1 MNLRKVG
8 QYNIGLD
15 IGTGSVGWAVTD
27 AQDGEL
33 CYFKGKP
40 TWGSRIFP
48 EANPASEARSFRGL
62 RRRYT
67 RRKWRLGLL
76 QEIFAEQIE
85 KVDPEFFVR
94 MNQSGL
100 FPEDRECAKSDYFFT
115 LFNDKDFT
123 EKDYFKRFPTIYHLR
138 KWLMETDEKA
148 DIRLIYL
155 AFHNIVKH
163 RGNFLQQDKA
173 DLSSRNANV
182 DASVEEFCAA
192 LEDYCNELGISCDI
206 FHHAE
211 KLKVA
216 LSDTESSKSHVKE
229 AVQSALAISADVAG
243 VLDKGSAKKMASALA
258 SALVGLSAEMGQVF
272 FIADEKPEDARTKI
286 YLSKDEDV
294 EAFQEVCPER
304 GIMLFQAMKKVY
316 SSYVLQEILSSVPGQ
331 SISANKVADYD
342 CYGEDLKLLKQL
354 VKKYAPDSYDEFF
367 RGEFYTPT
375 KLHPQKYVYD
385 KSKAKG
391 YTKYNEVHGWPYVDF
406 KKAVEKL
413 FAGTAA
419 VDDPK
424 YIDMMERFGEEKF
437 LRRLKTSDNG
447 AIPFQLNLEEMNRI
461 IENQARFYP
470 FLVDEKQ
477 KLDSLVTFRI
487 PYYVGPLT
495 QINARKDASGKSR
508 FAWSKRFEGKENDP
522 IKPWN
527 WEEVIDKHS
536 SAAEFIQR
544 MTGTCT
550 YLQGEPVLP
559 KCSLLYEEYC
569 VLNELNGA
577 SCSQD
582 GDSWKRFDYRDRED
596 MVHELFRRGK
606 VTYKKAAD
614 WMRARGNSNVH
625 VRGGQGESGFESKLG
640 SYIFFS
646 KDIFGV
652 DEIPESDYPMIE
664 EIILWS
670 TLFEDRFI
678 FKEKLERRYGDR
690 LSAEQIKKIVK
701 KRFTGW
707 GRLSKKLLVEL
718 KSNTDNGPRSI
729 MDILREGDQNSD
741 HPSKAMVFMEILH
754 DDNLAFND
762 AIDGFNREKML
773 DGGGLALESLP
784 GSPALRRS
792 INQALGI
799 VEEIVHIAGNAPKNI
814 FIEVTRE
821 DDLKAKGSRT
831 KKRYERLEEA
841 MKRFKKESPEF
852 LEADTW
858 NAFVKHKS
866 ENTNLDE
873 RLTLYFMQGGKSLY
887 SDRPIDINRLHDDT
901 RYQVDHIIPQSYIKD
916 DSFDNKALVLSGEN
930 QNKSDQML
938 IDVSIRQKMKSR
950 WDALFQAG
958 LISEKKHAN
967 LLRDHISEKQM
978 RGFIARQ
985 LVETSQI
992 MKLVQSFLKER
1003 YDGTNV
1009 LPVKAGLS
1017 SELRGK
1023 LELKKCRDINDF
1035 HHAHDALLASEI
1047 GRFIQ
1052 KRHSGMYDNPIG
1064 YTRVLKSFVKKESE
1078 LVRTKNRI
1086 PGTVSFVIESFLK
1099 SNTSFDKDTGEVLE
1113 DDWSADRECAKLK
1126 KYFDYRQCFISRMPE
1141 ETSGAFW
1148 DQTIYS
1154 PRDTGKNMALPLK
1167 KGLDPEKYGS
1177 YSREQFA
1184 YFFIYKALKKGKEVL
1199 EFAPVP
1205 VRVASEV
1212 KQMDGALEEYAFKL
1226 AENSGLDFVEVIRP
1240 KIYKYQL
1247 MEMEGSK
1254 LYLTGKKEARN
1265 ATQFAF
1271 NRQETAIAKAIY
1283 DEKSET
1289 QVDAN
1294 SLDELFLL
1302 IIESLMKYS
1311 PKLFAALNIDS
1322 WKDKF
1327 FTLRV
1332 EDRKSLIR
1340 SLIAIGGGKAN
1351 VADLTA
1357 AGGSKHAGHLAPT
1370 YSMILTKGSGIT
1382 FVDQSITGMFERRT
1396 HIGL

>member
-1 MNLRKVG
+1 MNLRNVG
-8 QYNIGLD
+8 KYNIGLD
-15 IGTGSVGWAVTD
+15 IGTASVGWAVTD
-27 AQDGEL
+27 AEDGDL
-33 CYFKGKP
+33 CHFKGKP

-48 EANPASEARSFRGL
+48 SARQASEARVHRGL

-76 QEIFAEQIE
+76 QEMFAEQIE
-85 KVDPEFFVR
+85 KVDPEFFIR

-100 FPEDRECAKSDYFFT
+100 FPDDRNSDHRDYFFT
-115 LFNDKDFT
+115 LFNDEHFN

-173 DLSSRNANV
+173 DLNSRNANV
-182 DASVEEFCAA
+182 DASIEEFCAA
-192 LEDYCNELGISCDI
+192 LEDYCSELGISCDV
-206 FHHAE
+206 FSHE
-211 KLKVA
+211 EELKKA
-216 LSDTESSKSHVKE
+216 LSDTNSSKSHVKE
-229 AVQSALAISADVAG
+229 AVQSALGLNADVT
-243 VLDKGSAKKMASALA
+243 SALGKNSVRDMA
-258 SALVGLSAEMGQVF
+258 KALSAAIVGLNAEMAKIF
-272 FIADEKPEDARTKI
+272 FIVDEKPEDAKTKI

-304 GIMLFQAMKKVY
+304 GILLFEAMKNVY
-316 SSYVLQEILSSVPGQ
+316 SSFVLQEILSSVPGQ
-331 SISANKVADYD
+331 SISVNKVADYD
-342 CYGEDLKLLKQL
+342 RYGEDLRLLKQL
-354 VKKYAPDSYDEFF
+354 VKKYASSSYDEFF
-367 RGEFYTPT
+367 RGEFYAPT
-375 KLHPQKYVYD
+375 KLHPQKYIYD

-391 YTKYNEVHGWPYVDF
+391 YTKYNEVHSWPYVDF

-413 FAGTAA
+413 FAGTEAIG
-419 VDDPK
+419 DPE
-424 YIDMMERFGEEKF
+424 YVDMMERFGEERF

-470 FLVDEKQ
+470 FLNKEKQ
-477 KLDSLVTFRI
+477 KIDSLVTFRI

-495 QINARKDASGKSR
+495 KVNARKDASGKNR
-508 FAWSKRFEGKENDP
+508 FAWSERFEGKETEP
-522 IKPWN
+522 IKPWS

-577 SCSQD
+577 KFTQD
-582 GDSWKRFDYRDRED
+582 GDSWKRFDYKDRED

-606 VTYKKAAD
+606 VSYKKVSD
-614 WMRARGNSNVH
+614 WMRSRGGSNVH

-640 SYIFFS
+640 SYIFFA
-646 KDIFGV
+646 KDIFAV

-670 TLFEDRFI
+670 TLFEDRSI
-678 FKEKLERRYGDR
+678 FKEKLERKYGDR

-718 KSNTDNGPRSI
+718 KSNTDNGPKSI

-741 HPSKAMVFMEILH
+741 HPSMAMVFMEILH
-754 DDNLAFND
+754 DDNLAFNEL
-762 AIDGFNREKML
+762 IDEFNRKNML
-773 DGGGLALESLP
+773 DAGGLALENLP

-799 VEEIVHIAGNAPKNI
+799 VDEIVRIAGHSPENI

-821 DDLKAKGSRT
+821 DDLESRGSRT

-841 MKRFKKESPEF
+841 MKRFKEESPEF
-852 LEADTW
+852 LEKIAW
-858 NAFVKHKS
+858 NELIRCKS
-866 ENTNLDE
+866 EKTDLDE

-887 SDRPIDINRLHDDT
+887 SGTPLDIGRLSE
-901 RYQVDHIIPQSYIKD
+901 YEVDHILPQSYIKD
-916 DSFDNKALVLSGEN
+916 DSFENKALVLKSEN
-930 QNKSDQML
+930 QSKSDQML
-938 IDVSIRQKMKSR
+938 LTSEIRKKMKPY
-950 WDALFQAG
+950 WDALLQAG
-958 LISEKKHAN
+958 LIGKKKHSS
-967 LLRDHISEKQM
+967 LLRDYISEKQM
-978 RGFIARQ
+978 KGFIARQ

-992 MKLVQSFLKER
+992 MKIVQSFLKER
-1003 YDGTNV
+1003 YDGTKV

-1017 SELRGK
+1017 SELRDK
-1023 LELKKCRDINDF
+1023 LELKKCREINDF

-1052 KRHSGMYDNPIG
+1052 KRHPGMYDNPIG
-1064 YTRVLKSFVKKESE
+1064 YTRVLKSFIKKESE
-1078 LVRTKNRI
+1078 LVRAQRRI

-1099 SNTSFDKDTGEVLE
+1099 SNMSFDKDTGEVLE
-1113 DDWSADRECAKLK
+1113 DDWSADRECTKLK

-1154 PRDTGKNMALPLK
+1154 PRDTSKNMTLSLK
-1167 KGLDPEKYGS
+1167 KGMDPAKYGS
-1177 YSREQFA
+1177 YSSEKYA

-1212 KQMDGALEEYAFKL
+1212 KQIDEALEEYAFQL
-1226 AENSGLDFVEVIRP
+1226 AEDSGLEFVEIVRS

-1247 MEMEGSK
+1247 MEMEGSR

-1265 ATQFAF
+1265 ATQLAF
-1271 NRQETAIAKAIY
+1271 NRKETAIAKAMC
-1283 DEKSET
+1283 EGSFVET
-1289 QVDAN
+1289 SA
-1294 SLDELFLL
+1294 LDELFA
-1302 IIESLMKYS
+1302 IVIESLAKYS
-1311 PKLFAALNIDS
+1311 PRLFGALGIDG
-1322 WKDKF
+1322 WKDKYF
-1327 FTLRV
+1327 ELDPDERV
-1332 EDRKSLIR
+1332 EVLKE
-1340 SLIAIGGGKAN
+1340 LIAIGSAKSKSN
-1351 VADLTA
+1351 VADLTKVGRSKQ
-1357 AGGSKHAGHLAPT
+1357 AGKLQPT
-1370 YSMILTKGSGIT
+1370 YKKILTKEGGIT
-1382 FVDQSITGMFERRT
+1382 FIDQSITGMFERRT

>member
-76 QEIFAEQIE
+76 QEMFAEQIE
-85 KVDPEFFVR
+85 KVDPEFFIR

-100 FPEDRECAKSDYFFT
+100 FPEDRKCAKSDYFFT

-258 SALVGLSAEMGQVF
+258 SALVGLSADMAQIF
-272 FIADEKPEDARTKI
+272 FIADEKPQDAKTKI

-304 GIMLFQAMKKVY
+304 GVLLFDAMKKVY
-316 SSYVLQEILSSVPGQ
+316 SFYVLQEILSSVPGQ

-342 CYGEDLKLLKQL
+342 RYGEDLKLLKQL
-354 VKKYAPDSYDEFF
+354 VKEYAPDSYDEFF

-406 KKAVEKL
+406 KKVVEKL

-419 VDDPK
+419 VDDPE
-424 YIDMMERFGEEKF
+424 YVDMMERFGEERF

-470 FLVDEKQ
+470 FLVEEKQ
-477 KLDSLVTFRI
+477 KIDSLVTFRI

-495 QINARKDASGKSR
+495 KVNARKDASGKNR
-508 FAWSKRFEGKENDP
+508 FAWSERFEDKEAEP

-527 WEEVIDKHS
+527 WEEIIDKHS

-577 SCSQD
+577 KFTQD
-582 GDSWKRFDYRDRED
+582 GDSWKRFDYKDRED

-606 VTYKKAAD
+606 VSYKKASD
-614 WMRARGNSNVH
+614 WMRSRGSSNVH

-640 SYIFFS
+640 SYIFFA
-646 KDIFGV
+646 KYIFEV

-670 TLFEDRFI
+670 TLFEDRSI
-678 FKEKLERRYGDR
+678 FKEKLERKYGDR

-718 KSNTDNGPRSI
+718 KSNTDNGPKSI

-741 HPSKAMVFMEILH
+741 HPSMAMVFMEILH
-754 DDNLAFND
+754 DDNLAFNEL
-762 AIDGFNREKML
+762 IDEFNRKNML
-773 DGGGLALESLP
+773 DAGGLALENLP

-799 VEEIVHIAGNAPKNI
+799 VDEIVRIAGHSPENI

-821 DDLKAKGSRT
+821 DDLESRGSRT

-841 MKRFKKESPEF
+841 MKRFKEESPKFMEKDAWDK
-852 LEADTW
+852 LLRC
-858 NAFVKHKS
+858 KS
-866 ENTNLDE
+866 EKMDLDE

-887 SDRPIDINRLHDDT
+887 SNKPIDINRLYDDT
-901 RYQVDHIIPQSYIKD
+901 KYQVDHIIPQSYIKD
-916 DSFDNKALVLSGEN
+916 DSFDNKALVLSNEN

-938 IDVSIRQKMKSR
+938 IDVSIRQEMRSR
-950 WDALFQAG
+950 WDALLQAG
-958 LISEKKHAN
+958 LISKKKHAN
-967 LLRDHISEKQM
+967 LLRDHISERQM
-978 RGFIARQ
+978 KGFIARQ

-992 MKLVQSFLKER
+992 MKIVQSFLKER

-1023 LELKKCRDINDF
+1023 LELKKCREINDF

-1052 KRHSGMYDNPIG
+1052 KRHPGMYDNPIA
-1064 YTRVLKSFVKKESE
+1064 YTRALKSFIKKESE
-1078 LVRTKNRI
+1078 LVRARHRI
-1086 PGTVSFVIESFLK
+1086 PRTVSFVIESFLK
-1099 SNTSFDKDTGEVLE
+1099 SNMTFDKDTGEVLE
-1113 DDWSADRECAKLK
+1113 DDWSADRECTKLK

-1154 PRDTGKNMALPLK
+1154 PRDTGKNMTLSLK

-1205 VRVASEV
+1205 VRIASEV
-1212 KQMDGALEEYAFKL
+1212 KQMDGALERYAFQL
-1226 AENSGLDFVEVIRP
+1226 AEDSGLEFVEVIRP

-1271 NRQETAIAKAIY
+1271 NRYETAIAKAIY
-1283 DEKSET
+1283 DEKSGA
-1289 QVDAN
+1289 QLDAS

-1302 IIESLMKYS
+1302 VVESLMKYS
-1311 PKLFAALNIDS
+1311 PKLFSALNIDS

-1327 FTLRV
+1327 FTLGV
-1332 EDRKSLIR
+1332 EDRSVILKAMIMV
-1340 SLIAIGGGKAN
+1340 GNGKAN
-1351 VADLTA
+1351 MVDLTPVGSSKF
-1357 AGGSKHAGHLAPT
+1357 AGNMQPT
-1370 YSMILTKGSGIT
+1370 YNKILTNGDGIT